1 MKALLFAIA
10 AVVVGLALFEVT
22 MQPTAAE
29 RTQLAI
35 IFVAIAGIGVLAA
48 TILPRVVRTWST
60 IRRTVVAIAV
70 TAFLIAAAG
79 LAVAAQTMFI
89 SSHDLTLL
97 LVVLGFAF
105 VAAVGFA
112 MAVGEPLTR
121 DLTHMADTADRVG
134 AGDLSARTGITRG
147 DEVGRVAEA
156 FDAMA
161 AELEEAE
168 EQRLR
173 DEEARRR
180 FFAAVGHDLRTPLA
194 SLQAAIEALEDG
206 VAPDPDRYLRSMERD
221 VAALGELVDDLFL
234 LARMDSGS
242 ISIDP
247 MPVDVT
253 EIADEAIEV
262 LRPVAGRS
270 DVVLR
275 LEADH
280 RTVVPGGTEAVS
292 RALRNLIENAIR
304 HSPPGSEVV
313 VQVRNGHGATVR
325 VVDQGPGFD
334 PEFIDRAF
342 ERFTRAD
349 DARGRDTGGSGLGL
363 AIASGFVTALGGE
376 IWAEPGPGGR
386 VGFRLPAV

>member
-1 MKALLFAIA
+1 VKALLFAIA
-10 AVVVGLALFEVT
+10 AVLVGLALFEVT

-29 RTQLAI
+29 RMQLAI
-35 IFVAIAGIGVLAA
+35 IFVAIAAIGVFAA

-70 TAFLIAAAG
+70 TAFLIAAVG
-79 LAVAAQTMFI
+79 LAVAAQAMFI
-89 SSHDLTLL
+89 SNHDLTLL

-105 VAAVGFA
+105 VSAVGFA

-121 DLTHMADTADRVG
+121 DLTDMADTADRVG
-134 AGDLSARTGITRG
+134 AGDLSVRTGITRS

-168 EQRLR
+168 KQRLR
-173 DEEARRR
+173 DDEARRR

-221 VAALGELVDDLFL
+221 VAALGALVDDLFL

-242 ISIDP
+242 ITIDS

-262 LRPVAGRS
+262 LRPVAVRS

-275 LEADH
+275 LEAED

-304 HSPPGSEVV
+304 HSPPGSEIV

-386 VGFRLPAV
+386 VGFRLPAI

>member
-10 AVVVGLALFEVT
+10 AVLVGLALFEVT

-29 RTQLAI
+29 RMQLAI
-35 IFVAIAGIGVLAA
+35 IFVAIAAIGVFAA

-70 TAFLIAAAG
+70 TAFLIAAVG
-79 LAVAAQTMFI
+79 LAVAAQAMFI
-89 SSHDLTLL
+89 SNHDLTLL

-121 DLTHMADTADRVG
+121 DLTDMAYTADRVG
-134 AGDLSARTGITRG
+134 AGDLSVRTGITRS

-168 EQRLR
+168 KQRLR
-173 DEEARRR
+173 DDEARRR

-221 VAALGELVDDLFL
+221 VAALGALVDDLFL

-242 ISIDP
+242 ITIDS

-262 LRPVAGRS
+262 LRPVAVRS

-275 LEADH
+275 LEAED

-304 HSPPGSEVV
+304 HSPPGSEIV

-386 VGFRLPAV
+386 VGFRLPAI

>member
-1 MKALLFAIA
+1 
-10 AVVVGLALFEVT
+10 
-22 MQPTAAE
+22 
-29 RTQLAI
+29 
-35 IFVAIAGIGVLAA
+35 
-48 TILPRVVRTWST
+48 
-60 IRRTVVAIAV
+60 VVAIAV
-70 TAFLIAAAG
+70 TAFLIAAVG
-79 LAVAAQTMFI
+79 LAVAAQAMFI
-89 SSHDLTLL
+89 SNHDLTLL

-105 VAAVGFA
+105 VSAVGFA

-121 DLTHMADTADRVG
+121 DLTDMADTADRVG
-134 AGDLSARTGITRG
+134 AGDLSVRTGITRS

-168 EQRLR
+168 KQRLR
-173 DEEARRR
+173 DDEARRR

-221 VAALGELVDDLFL
+221 VAALGALVDDLFL

-242 ISIDP
+242 ITIDS

-262 LRPVAGRS
+262 LRPVAVRS

-275 LEADH
+275 LEAED

-304 HSPPGSEVV
+304 HSPPGSEIV

-386 VGFRLPAV
+386 VGFRLPAI